1 MIESIAYNCRKLKRN
16 ELIHSCF
23 SRGGIIRIKQEERA
37 RPVKIFHME
46 KLHQFFPDFDF
57 GDADEGDDI
66 FLNVSA
72 IASDSPSY

>member
-1 MIESIAYNCRKLKRN
+1 MIESTAHNCRKLKRN
-16 ELIHSCF
+16 ELIDSCF

-37 RPVKIFHME
+37 RPVKIFRME
-46 KLHQFFPDFDF
+46 KLDFDF

-72 IASDSPSY
+72 VASDFTSY